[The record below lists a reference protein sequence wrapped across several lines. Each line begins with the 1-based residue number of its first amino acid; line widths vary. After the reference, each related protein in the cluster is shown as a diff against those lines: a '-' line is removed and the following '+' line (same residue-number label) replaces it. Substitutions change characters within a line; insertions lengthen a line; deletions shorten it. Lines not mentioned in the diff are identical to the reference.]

1 MSMYS
6 DYWQRKRL
14 NGGNRKNSTAAFILI
29 LIFIITV
36 IFIVHP
42 R

>member
-1 MSMYS
+1 MYS
-6 DYWQRKRL
+6 DYWQLIKRL
-14 NGGNRKNSTAAFILI
+14 NGGNRKNSTTAFILI